1 MSPSAKPMRLIAG
14 NSNPGLWQEISEQL
28 GIPLTIT
35 QVTRFSDGE
44 IRIKVDESV
53 RETHCFILQSTCNPV
68 NEHLME
74 LLLLIDALRRAS
86 AYRIGVVTPY
96 YGYARQDKKIA
107 PREPISARLVANLI
121 EQTGAD
127 RLLAMDLHSNAI
139 QGFFNIPVDHLTAAN
154 VLCDYMFNDG
164 WAEKDCVVVSPD
176 VGGVERAS
184 YVADRLNLPIAIIA
198 KRRPEPNVSEVVEVV
213 GDVRGAPRDHVRRH
227 DRHRGQ
233 HPQRRDPADA
243 GRREGR
249 ARLRGARHLQ
259 RQRDQEYPR
268 QPDRPRDGDQ
278 HHPQAPGDQHPA
290 DPLYQRGAAASP
302 RPSAATISAS
312 ASAAC
317 SGSPCTATRDT
328 WRSALISERV

>member
-14 NSNPGLWQEISEQL
+14 NSNLGLWQEISEQL

-127 RLLAMDLHSNAI
+127 RLLAVDLHSNAI
-139 QGFFNIPVDHLTAAN
+139 QGFFNIPVDHLTSAN

-213 GDVRGAPRDHVRRH
+213 GDVRGRRAIMFDDMIDTAGSIRNGAIRLMQDGAKAVRVFAAHGIFSGNAIKNILDSPIDLVTVTNTIPKRA
-227 DRHRGQ
+227 DTSIPKIRYISIAQ
-233 HPQRRDPADA
+233 LLAEAIRRNHI
-243 GRREGR
+243 G
-249 ARLRGARHLQ
+249 
-259 RQRDQEYPR
+259 
-268 QPDRPRDGDQ
+268 
-278 HHPQAPGDQHPA
+278 
-290 DPLYQRGAAASP
+290 
-302 RPSAATISAS
+302 IS
-312 ASAAC
+312 
-317 SGSPCTATRDT
+317 
-328 WRSALISERV
+328 ISSLFR

>member
-1 MSPSAKPMRLIAG
+1 MTANGNRPMRLIAG

-28 GIPLTIT
+28 GIPLTQT

-44 IRIKVDESV
+44 IRIKVNESI

-74 LLLLIDALRRAS
+74 LLLLTDALRRAS
-86 AYRIGVVTPY
+86 AYRIGIVTPY
-96 YGYARQDKKIA
+96 YGYARQDKKLA

-139 QGFFNIPVDHLTAAN
+139 QGFFNIPVDHLTGAN
-154 VLCDYMFNDG
+154 VLCDYMYNDG

-213 GDVRGAPRDHVRRH
+213 GDVKGRRAIMFDDMIDTAGSIRNGAIRLMANGAKAVRVFAAHGIFSGNAIRNIL
-227 DRHRGQ
+227 DSPIELVTVTNTI
-233 HPQRRDPADA
+233 PQRPDTSISKIRYISVAQLLA
-243 GRREGR
+243 EAIRRN
-249 ARLRGARHLQ
+249 HL
-259 RQRDQEYPR
+259 
-268 QPDRPRDGDQ
+268 GI
-278 HHPQAPGDQHPA
+278 
-290 DPLYQRGAAASP
+290 
-302 RPSAATISAS
+302 TISS
-312 ASAAC
+312 LF
-317 SGSPCTATRDT
+317 R
-328 WRSALISERV
+328 

>member
-1 MSPSAKPMRLIAG
+1 MSSNPKPMRLIAG
-14 NSNPGLWQEISEQL
+14 NSNPELWREISEQL

-53 RETHCFILQSTCNPV
+53 RETHCFILQSTSNPV

-86 AYRIGVVTPY
+86 AYRIDVVTPY

-127 RLLAMDLHSNAI
+127 RLLAMDLHSSAI
-139 QGFFNIPVDHLTAAN
+139 QGFFNKPVDHLTSAN
-154 VLCDYMFNDG
+154 VLCDFMFNDG

-213 GDVRGAPRDHVRRH
+213 GDVSGRRAIMFDDMIDTAGSIRNGAIRLMSDGAKAVRVFAAH
-227 DRHRGQ
+227 GIFSGNAIKNILDSPIDLVTVTNTI
-233 HPQRRDPADA
+233 PQRPDTSIPKIRYISVAQLLA
-243 GRREGR
+243 EAIRRNHIG
-249 ARLRGARHLQ
+249 
-259 RQRDQEYPR
+259 
-268 QPDRPRDGDQ
+268 
-278 HHPQAPGDQHPA
+278 
-290 DPLYQRGAAASP
+290 
-302 RPSAATISAS
+302 IS
-312 ASAAC
+312 
-317 SGSPCTATRDT
+317 
-328 WRSALISERV
+328 ISSLFR